1 MVENDSLKKPKGG
14 GRQYHLRTLFV
25 AITGVAAF
33 CAGLYYL
40 GPINVVV
47 WVFHL
52 GPPCV
57 VVFAVTMIIPAVA
70 AHFIARRFGD
80 QDAGLLLVSVP
91 AMVGLGCVLLEP
103 PMSPY
108 RGLAEEALINC
119 FIWPRSPLIL
129 ILMALLFF
137 LLVVFR
143 KNSKSL
149 IAGLFRRRLPY
160 NVLLTWA
167 IVCAFVFLVR
177 CSGISHAWWFRPFA
191 AKLEFAGTNL
201 LLYLAGAIPLALA
214 SRPWRFVTDVGPMG
228 KAVVA
233 LAAIFWGYL
242 LAALLYA
249 ILLHE
254 LGWIE

>member
-1 MVENDSLKKPKGG
+1 MVEDDSLNTPIGGKP
-14 GRQYHLRTLFV
+14 QYYLRTLLV
-25 AITGVAAF
+25 AIMGVAVF
-33 CAGLYYL
+33 CAGVYYL

-47 WVFHL
+47 WILHL

-80 QDAGLLLVSVP
+80 QNAGLLLVSVP

-129 ILMALLFF
+129 MALLFF
-137 LLVVFR
+137 LLVIFPE
-143 KNSKSL
+143 NSKSL
-149 IAGLFRRRLPY
+149 ITGLFRRRLPY

-167 IVCAFVFLVR
+167 IICAFVFLVR

-228 KAVVA
+228 KAVVT
-233 LAAIFWGYL
+233 LAAISWGYL